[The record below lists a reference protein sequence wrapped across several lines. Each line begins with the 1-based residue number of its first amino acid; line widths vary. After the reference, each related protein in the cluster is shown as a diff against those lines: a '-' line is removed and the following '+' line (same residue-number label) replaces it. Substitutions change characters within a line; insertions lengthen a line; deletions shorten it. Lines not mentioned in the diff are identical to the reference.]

1 MYAMEVPE
9 SSTIAV
15 HYTVYWVI
23 RLQEYE
29 YQQVRNRDY
38 ASYLPACSV
47 SHAVSRIHKEAHC
60 RLHDKGFSLYDAAL
74 VQRYVPNCR
83 HMLAFKSMFL
93 AK

>member
-38 ASYLPACSV
+38 VSYKPAGSV
-47 SHAVSRIHKEAHC
+47 SHTVGQIHKEAHR
-60 RLHDKGFSLYDAAL
+60 RLHDKNFPFYEAA
-74 VQRYVPNCR
+74 
-83 HMLAFKSMFL
+83 
-93 AK
+93 